1 MLVEQQYN
9 GMESEIKII
18 KGCYL
23 WLLNNG
29 RNSYVIGSTLTGL
42 NETWKYGKGLLLNNS
57 ARKQKQG

>member
-9 GMESEIKII
+9 SMESEIKII

-29 RNSYVIGSTLTGL
+29 KNSYVTGNILTSL
-42 NETWKYGKGLLLNNS
+42 NETWKYGKGLFLNNS
-57 ARKQKQG
+57 SRKWK